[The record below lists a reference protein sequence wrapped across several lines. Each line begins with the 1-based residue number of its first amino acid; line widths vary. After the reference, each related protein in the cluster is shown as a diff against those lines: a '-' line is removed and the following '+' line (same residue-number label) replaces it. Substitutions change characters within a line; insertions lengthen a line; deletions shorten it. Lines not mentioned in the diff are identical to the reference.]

1 MKALPWSE
9 AGIERDNHTC
19 QLWQISTYGSKSPA
33 QVGGGRGA
41 QGRGPQGRGPQ
52 GRGPQGRGPELDQ
65 NLETELLKRP
75 SLLWNKEY
83 YGNMTGKIIPRLVL

>member
-33 QVGGGRGA
+33 QVGGGRG
-41 QGRGPQGRGPQ
+41 
-52 GRGPQGRGPELDQ
+52 PQGRGPELDQ

-75 SLLWNKEY
+75 SLLWNEEY